1 MGTALPKQGIP
12 WGALEKRLEGARA
25 DDVDW
30 RRGRLSGLVYFGGD
44 DVLQVAKD
52 AYMMF
57 FSENA
62 LGQKAFPSLHRMEN
76 EIVGMTAAMLGAPE
90 GVGTVTSGGTESIFL
105 ALKAARD
112 RTREW
117 RPEVAVPEIVAP
129 QTAHPSF
136 NKHAHYLGM
145 RVTRVPLRGD
155 FRADVSAMAAAIGDN
170 TIMLVGSAPCY
181 PFGVVD
187 PISELG
193 ELAGAR
199 GLWLHVDACIGGFI
213 APFAKKL
220 GYPVPPFDFGV
231 AGVTSMS
238 ADVHKYGFAAKG
250 ASTVLYRHPED
261 FRHQGYQFNDWPRGL
276 YSTATFTGTRPGG
289 AIAAAWAVMNF
300 LGQEGYT
307 RIAHEV
313 MRIRDT
319 YAAGIADIPGLHVW
333 SNPDLGIVTYG
344 AHVLDI
350 DAVAD
355 GMEAR
360 GWFVGRLMEP
370 RGIHIMLTLAHG
382 PVADEYLKDLRAAV
396 ADVTAGKV
404 KAVGGKV
411 VY

>member
-1 MGTALPKQGIP
+1 MASVLPKQGVP
-12 WGALEKRLEGARA
+12 WGDLEKRLKAGQAN
-25 DDVDW
+25 DVDW

-44 DVLQVAKD
+44 DVLQVAKN

-112 RTREW
+112 RARE
-117 RPEVAVPEIVAP
+117 RRSEAAVPEIVAP
-129 QTAHPSF
+129 QTAQPSF

-145 RVTRVPLRGD
+145 RVKRVPLRGD
-155 FRADVSAMAAAIGDN
+155 FRADVRAMAAAIGDN
-170 TIMLVGSAPCY
+170 TVMLVGSAPCY
-181 PFGVVD
+181 PFGVID
-187 PISELG
+187 PITELG
-193 ELAGAR
+193 ELAVAR
-199 GLWLHVDACIGGFI
+199 GLWLHVDSCIGGFL
-213 APFAKKL
+213 APFARKL
-220 GYPVPPFDFGV
+220 GFPVPPFDFGV

-250 ASTVLYRHPED
+250 ASTVLYRHRED
-261 FRHQGYQFNDWPRGL
+261 FRHQGYQFDDWPRGL

-289 AIAAAWAVMNF
+289 AIAAAWAVMHF
-300 LGQEGYT
+300 LGEEGYT
-307 RIAHEV
+307 RIAREV
-313 MRIRDT
+313 MRIRDA
-319 YAAGIADIPGLHVW
+319 YAVGIADIPGLHVW

-344 AHVLDI
+344 AHGLDI

-355 GMEAR
+355 GMEAC
-360 GWFVGRLMEP
+360 GWFVGRLKEP
-370 RGIHIMLTLAHG
+370 RGIHLMLTLAHG
-382 PVADEYLKDLRAAV
+382 PVAAEYLEDLRV
-396 ADVTAGKV
+396 ATSDVMAGKV
-404 KAVGGKV
+404 KAARSAV